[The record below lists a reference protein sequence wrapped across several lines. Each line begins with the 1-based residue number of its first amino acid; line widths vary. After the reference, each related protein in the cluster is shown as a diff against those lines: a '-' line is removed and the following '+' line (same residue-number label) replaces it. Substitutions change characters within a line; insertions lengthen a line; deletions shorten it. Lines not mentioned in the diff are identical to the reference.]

1 MGQGCRPAQLRRVT
15 LGCAASEQVPG
26 AGEGALTRHLERK
39 CGFSR
44 GKGVLVAG
52 GQAEGREV
60 LLAPALGGSVRCGG
74 AGCCVLCVWLKK
86 VQRLNLG
93 PWCRHGLE
101 CGQLSD
107 AEISAWVGEGC
118 ALE

>member
-60 LLAPALGGSVRCGG
+60 LLGTGTGRECEVRGCGLLCPLSVAEESAKIESWTLVQAWTGVRSAL
-74 AGCCVLCVWLKK
+74 
-86 VQRLNLG
+86 
-93 PWCRHGLE
+93 
-101 CGQLSD
+101 
-107 AEISAWVGEGC
+107 
-118 ALE
+118 